1 MPFYSDSEIP
11 VRDDLAQAHAAQ
23 FERFARAGTW
33 GTAVQRLAV
42 ISEARQAGIDAG
54 MLEAPEDGG
63 AVSDVELPEDV
74 RAIIRC
80 LAASPRD
87 FDMGTYQQARDA
99 GLSDAEFAELVAIVS
114 FIVNLDVYARGI
126 GVPLRPFAEPQPGNP
141 SREQPVEAVLEQ
153 AFVPTIPNP
162 PEGGAIAKEMYG
174 PFKPYIMRALSIV
187 PDEFRAHLELE
198 QAQYVLL
205 PKIMDFDYNHH
216 EGLTRPQV
224 EVVAGRVSAIND
236 CFY

>member
-1 MPFYSDSEIP
+1 MSFYADSDYP
-11 VRDDLAQAHAAQ
+11 VRQDLADAHAAQ
-23 FERFARAGTW
+23 FQRFARAGTW
-33 GTAVQRLAV
+33 GTAAQRLAV

-54 MLEAPEDGG
+54 LLEAPADGG
-63 AVSDVELPEDV
+63 ATSDVELPQPVRDV
-74 RAIIRC
+74 IRT
-80 LAASPRD
+80 LAVDCPN
-87 FDMGTYQQARDA
+87 FDMSTYQAALDA
-99 GLSDAEFAELVAIVS
+99 GLSDPEFAEMVAIVS

-126 GVPLRPFAEPQPGNP
+126 GVELRPFAAPQPGNP
-141 SREQPVEAVLEQ
+141 SREIPVEAVLEQ
-153 AFVPTIPNP
+153 AFLPTIPNP
-162 PEGGAIAKEMYG
+162 PEGGALAKELYG

-187 PDEFRAHLELE
+187 PDEFRAHIELE

-205 PKIMDFDYNHH
+205 PKIMDFEYNHH

>member
-1 MPFYSDSEIP
+1 MSFYSDSNIP
-11 VRDDLAQAHAAQ
+11 VRADLADAHAAQ
-23 FERFARAGTW
+23 FERFARAGAW
-33 GTAVQRLAV
+33 GSAAQRLAV
-42 ISEARQAGIDAG
+42 ISEARQAGIEAG
-54 MLEAPEDGG
+54 MLEAPDDGG
-63 AVSDVELPEDV
+63 AVSDVKLPEDV

-80 LAASPRD
+80 LATSPKD

-99 GLSDAEFAELVAIVS
+99 GLSDPEFAELVAIIS
-114 FIVNLDVYARGI
+114 FVVNMDVYARGI
-126 GVPLRPFAEPQPGNP
+126 GVALRRFAEPQPGDP
-141 SREQPVEAVLEQ
+141 SRDFPVEAVLEQ

-162 PEGGAIAKEMYG
+162 PKGGAIAKELYG

-198 QAQYVLL
+198 QAQYIQL
-205 PKIMDFDYNHH
+205 PRIMDFEYNHH

>member
-1 MPFYSDSEIP
+1 MSFYNDSEIP
-11 VRDDLAQAHAAQ
+11 VREALAEAHAAQ
-23 FERFARAGTW
+23 FERFGQAGTW
-33 GTAVQRLAV
+33 GTAAQRLAV
-42 ISEARQAGIDAG
+42 ISQARQAGIEAG
-54 MLEAPEDGG
+54 MLEMPKDGG

-74 RAIIRC
+74 RAIIHC
-80 LAASPRD
+80 LAVSPKD
-87 FDMGTYQQARDA
+87 FDMDTYQQARRA
-99 GLSDAEFAELVAIVS
+99 GLSDPEFAEMVAIVS

-126 GVPLRPFAEPQPGNP
+126 GVPLRPFVKPQSDNP
-141 SREQPVEAVLEQ
+141 TRELPVEAVLER

-162 PEGGAIAKEMYG
+162 PEGGAIAKELYG
-174 PFKPYIMRALSIV
+174 SFKPYIMRALSIV

-198 QAQYVLL
+198 QAQYILL
-205 PKIMDFDYNHH
+205 PRIMDFDYNHH

>member
-1 MPFYSDSEIP
+1 MSFYSDSEFP
-11 VRDDLAQAHAAQ
+11 VREDLADAHAAQ
-23 FERFARAGTW
+23 FERFARAGIW
-33 GTAVQRLAV
+33 GSAAQRLAV
-42 ISEARQAGIDAG
+42 ISEARQSCIDAG

-63 AVSDVELPEDV
+63 AVPDVDLPEDV

-87 FDMGTYQQARDA
+87 FDMDTYQRARDA
-99 GLSDAEFAELVAIVS
+99 GLSDPKFAELVAIVS
-114 FIVNLDVYARGI
+114 FVVNLDVYARGI
-126 GVPLRPFAEPQPGNP
+126 GVPLRPFAEPQPGTP
-141 SREQPVEAVLEQ
+141 SRELPVEAVPEQ

-162 PEGGAIAKEMYG
+162 PEGGALARELYG

-187 PDEFRAHLELE
+187 PDEFRAHVELE

-205 PKIMDFDYNHH
+205 PKIMNFDYNHH